1 MGKENITFDNIEV
14 EKHEFH
20 WHKSP
25 ISINDVDVSKVLVS
39 NKVAFGEKGFKYF
52 IGYKDGRNFRP
63 LCVILPK
70 LNSCIRNF
78 DKLNTSFLR

>member
-25 ISINDVDVSKVLVS
+25 ISIKDVDVSKVLVS

-52 IGYKDGRNFRP
+52 IGFKDGRNLRP

-70 LNSCIRNF
+70 PNSCIRNF
-78 DKLNTSFLR
+78 DKTKYIFS